1 MQAEDCVIEAQLDT
15 HQVEERKLRAAIE
28 NGDLIDLDDPR
39 STEAARG
46 KGKREAQQRAAA
58 EASRAAK
65 RAKNGKKGHPQ
76 FVDLRA
82 DSDDEG
88 KARDSGRGA
97 NGAGA
102 GAGAATAMGNGV
114 ANGAGGDVFGGLSL
128 PASVFEELFAEEQS
142 RMQREAATTAFPLP
156 GQQPMASMP
165 GMAGAPQMRQ
175 HAHPQ
180 GQQDRRQP
188 TPTQFVQPPPRQQQ
202 RREPPRG
209 RATARARTSSKSSSR
224 SRSGRGSANG
234 NASAQPKPK
243 RSSSSR
249 APRSPPL
256 FLPPLS
262 EPEREKRF
270 TELLAKFRSITA
282 NAVEET
288 QRIVDNNDEEDLA
301 RVFKVKPGSYADSK
315 DVWCVLASA
324 APRCKWR
331 GSQPRVAE
339 PASGPRFHCDRSVC
353 WPAHSPR

>member
-180 GQQDRRQP
+180 
-188 TPTQFVQPPPRQQQ
+188 
-202 RREPPRG
+202 
-209 RATARARTSSKSSSR
+209 AKARAAKGAGDGQGKDFIEVVVAQQERPRKCERQFLRAAQTETLIVKSS
-224 SRSGRGSANG
+224 A
-234 NASAQPKPK
+234 AVATTVPT
-243 RSSSSR
+243 
-249 APRSPPL
+249 AI
-256 FLPPLS
+256 
-262 EPEREKRF
+262 RF

-315 DVWCVLASA
+315 DVWWGVFHAVTA
-324 APRCKWR
+324 DRQR
-331 GSQPRVAE
+331 
-339 PASGPRFHCDRSVC
+339 SG
-353 WPAHSPR
+353 